1 MPEQALDLWPD
12 ISASKPRT
20 PLSIMKQ
27 QAALL
32 GKHTNNLLEGE
43 VETKPWGVDLV
54 HRFIIVAPTL
64 SYRYELFK
72 VTHGVAVYPV
82 VVSHPGSLSPDE
94 SIQDEETFVNWL
106 KNALNSDF
114 AKHILGGLLAQAE
127 S

>member
-1 MPEQALDLWPD
+1 M
-12 ISASKPRT
+12 
-20 PLSIMKQ
+20 
-27 QAALL
+27 
-32 GKHTNNLLEGE
+32 GKHTNNLLEEE

-82 VVSHPGSLSPDE
+82 VVSHPGPLSPDE
-94 SIQDEETFVNWL
+94 TIQDEEKFVNWL
-106 KNALNSDF
+106 KNVLNSEY
-114 AKHILGGLLAQAE
+114 AKRILGSLLAQAE